1 MTVFELAFLI
11 GGIALVIFI
20 SIRLGYLFGISL
32 SFFVIPV
39 AVLEFLLIRR
49 LGDRVMGR
57 QRDPWP
63 FEKKKPKKED

>member
-1 MTVFELAFLI
+1 MTIFELAFLI
-11 GGIALVIFI
+11 GGIALVILM
-20 SIRLGYLFGISL
+20 SSGLGYLFGISWW
-32 SFFVIPV
+32 FFVIPV

-49 LGDRVMGR
+49 LGNRTMGK